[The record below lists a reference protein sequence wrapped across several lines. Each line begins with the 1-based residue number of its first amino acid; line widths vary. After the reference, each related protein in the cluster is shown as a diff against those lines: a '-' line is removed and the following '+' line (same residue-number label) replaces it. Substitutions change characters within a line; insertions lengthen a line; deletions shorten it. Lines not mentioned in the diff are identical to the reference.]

1 LVGLKNTREL
11 NCEYNKKISIPVK
24 LRTDYFSLAIIFNAL
39 IKFLIKAGNQ
49 SIQKTRIIFAKK
61 NSMARLISDLG
72 IIKKL
77 QNALTDLEITVA
89 TDIQEQVIPVILD
102 QTEDLVALAKTG
114 TGKTVAFGLPLLQLV
129 DAEDKTVQTLI
140 LSPTRELSQ
149 QIYNNL
155 TDFAKYIPE
164 ISIVLLTGGN
174 TVKSQI
180 EELKSAPQV
189 IVATPGRFLDL
200 LEKGAFDIQS
210 LKKLVLD
217 EADEMFQALK
227 EDLMSI
233 LKAVP
238 KNRRTYLFSATM
250 PGELKDIV
258 HNYLSKNAVSINS
271 DMATIGNEGIDHQ
284 YLVVD
289 PIEKLDVL
297 LHFLNTQ
304 EGGRGIIFCK
314 TKAAVN
320 KLAKNLAIRKISSG
334 ALHGSL
340 TQGIRDRIMEQFRE
354 GYIDILVATDLVA
367 RGIDVKE
374 LAYVVN
380 YHLPDTPE
388 AYVHRSG
395 RTGRAGAKGL
405 SMTILQQEEVKE
417 IADFEQEL
425 GIKFH
430 PVKKA
435 NAEDIEWNN
444 TLVWAKK
451 VFKTKP
457 NREIPEEVRQQIK
470 SIFHHLTK
478 EELVDK
484 VVANYL
490 IEHSKNS

>member
-1 LVGLKNTREL
+1 M
-11 NCEYNKKISIPVK
+11 
-24 LRTDYFSLAIIFNAL
+24 
-39 IKFLIKAGNQ
+39 
-49 SIQKTRIIFAKK
+49 QKQFTM
-61 NSMARLISDLG
+61 SRLISDLG
-72 IIKKL
+72 ILKKL
-77 QNALTDLEITVA
+77 QNALTDLEISVA
-89 TDIQEQVIPVILD
+89 TDIQEQVIPIILD
-102 QTEDLVALAKTG
+102 EKEDLVALAKTG
-114 TGKTVAFGLPLLQLV
+114 TGKTAAFGLPLLQLV
-129 DAEDKTVQTLI
+129 DVENSNIQTLI

-155 TDFAKYIPE
+155 KEFGKYLPE
-164 ISIVLLTGGN
+164 VSIVLLSGGN
-174 TVKSQI
+174 SVKSQI
-180 EELKSAPQV
+180 EELKSPTHIV
-189 IVATPGRFLDL
+189 VATPGRFLDL
-200 LEKGAFDIQS
+200 MEKGALEIKS
-210 LKKLVLD
+210 LKNLVLD

-227 EDLMSI
+227 EDLMPI
-233 LKAVP
+233 LKSLP

-258 HNYLSKNAVSINS
+258 HNYMSKSAVSLHS
-271 DMATIGNEGIDHQ
+271 DMEVIGNESIDHQ
-284 YLVVD
+284 YIVVD

-297 LHFLNTQ
+297 LHFLNSQ

-380 YHLPDTPE
+380 YHLPDTHE

-405 SMTILQQEEVKE
+405 SMTIIQQEEVKE
-417 IADFEQEL
+417 IADFEKEL
-425 GIKFH
+425 GIHFK
-430 PVKKA
+430 PIKKA
-435 NAEDIEWNN
+435 NAEAIEWNN

-457 NREIPEEVRQQIK
+457 NREIPEEVKQQVK
-470 SIFHHLTK
+470 TIFHHLTK

-484 VVANYL
+484 VLSNYL
-490 IEHSKNS
+490 AENNK

>member
-1 LVGLKNTREL
+1 M
-11 NCEYNKKISIPVK
+11 S
-24 LRTDYFSLAIIFNAL
+24 
-39 IKFLIKAGNQ
+39 
-49 SIQKTRIIFAKK
+49 
-61 NSMARLISDLG
+61 RLISDLG

-89 TDIQEQVIPVILD
+89 TDIQEKVIPVILD

-114 TGKTVAFGLPLLQLV
+114 TGKTAAFGLPLLQLV
-129 DAEDKTVQTLI
+129 DPDNATVQTLI

-149 QIYNNL
+149 QIFNNL
-155 TDFAKYIPE
+155 TDFAKYMPE
-164 ISIVLLTGGN
+164 VSIVLLTGGN
-174 TVKSQI
+174 TVKSQV
-180 EELKSAPQV
+180 EELKSAPQI

-200 LEKGAFDIQS
+200 LEKGEVDIKS
-210 LKKLVLD
+210 LKNLVLD

-227 EDLMSI
+227 EDLMAI

-258 HNYLSKNAVSINS
+258 HNYMSKNAVSINS
-271 DMATIGNEGIDHQ
+271 DMATIGHEGIDHQ
-284 YLVVD
+284 YIVVD

-340 TQGIRDRIMEQFRE
+340 TQGIRDRIMDQFRE

-405 SMTILQQEEVKE
+405 SMTIIQQEEVKE

-430 PVKKA
+430 KVKKA

-457 NREIPEEVRQQIK
+457 NREVPEEVRQQVK
-470 SIFHHLTK
+470 TIFHHLTK

-484 VVANYL
+484 VLSNYL
-490 IEHSKNS
+490 AENSK

>member
-1 LVGLKNTREL
+1 MST
-11 NCEYNKKISIPVK
+11 
-24 LRTDYFSLAIIFNAL
+24 
-39 IKFLIKAGNQ
+39 
-49 SIQKTRIIFAKK
+49 
-61 NSMARLISDLG
+61 LISDLG
-72 IIKKL
+72 IIHPL
-77 QNALTDLEITVA
+77 QNALRDLEITVA
-89 TDIQEQVIPVILD
+89 TDIQEQVIPIILNE
-102 QTEDLVALAKTG
+102 TEDIVALAKTG
-114 TGKTVAFGLPLLQLV
+114 TGKTAAFGLPLLQLAKV
-129 DAEDKTVQTLI
+129 ENKNIQTLVFA
-140 LSPTRELSQ
+140 PTRELAQ

-155 TDFAKYIPE
+155 TEFAKYLPE
-164 ISIVLLTGGN
+164 VSIVLLTGGN
-174 TVKSQI
+174 TVKSQV
-180 EELKSAPQV
+180 EELKSTPQIV
-189 IVATPGRFLDL
+189 VATPGRFLDL
-200 LEKGAFDIQS
+200 LEKEALNISS
-210 LKKLVLD
+210 LKHLVLD

-227 EDLMSI
+227 EDLMPI

-238 KNRRTYLFSATM
+238 KNRRTFVFSATM

-258 HNYLSKNAVSINS
+258 HNYMSKNAVSIDS
-271 DMATIGNEGIDHQ
+271 EMRVIGNEAIDHQ
-284 YLVVD
+284 YIVVD

-297 LHFLNTQ
+297 LHFLNSQ

-380 YHLPDTPE
+380 YHLPDTKE

-395 RTGRAGAKGL
+395 RTGRAGKNGL
-405 SMTILQQEEVKE
+405 SMTIIQQEEVKE
-417 IADFEQEL
+417 IAEFESEL

-430 PVKKA
+430 KVKKA
-435 NAEDIEWNN
+435 NAEAIEWNN

-457 NREIPEEVRQQIK
+457 NRDIPEEVRQQVK
-470 SIFHHLTK
+470 TIFHHLTK
-478 EELVDK
+478 EELMDK
-484 VVANYL
+484 VLANYL
-490 IEHSKNS
+490 AEKGS

>member
-1 LVGLKNTREL
+1 M
-11 NCEYNKKISIPVK
+11 
-24 LRTDYFSLAIIFNAL
+24 
-39 IKFLIKAGNQ
+39 
-49 SIQKTRIIFAKK
+49 QKQFTM
-61 NSMARLISDLG
+61 SRLISDLG

-77 QNALTDLEITVA
+77 QNALTDLEISVA
-89 TDIQEQVIPVILD
+89 TDIQEQVIPIILD
-102 QTEDLVALAKTG
+102 ETEDLVALAKTG
-114 TGKTVAFGLPLLQLV
+114 TGKTAAFGLPLLQLV
-129 DAEDKTVQTLI
+129 DVENSNIQTLI

-155 TDFAKYIPE
+155 KEFGKYLPE
-164 ISIVLLTGGN
+164 VSIVLLSGGN
-174 TVKSQI
+174 SVKSQI
-180 EELKSAPQV
+180 EELKSPTHIV
-189 IVATPGRFLDL
+189 VATPGRFLDL
-200 LEKGAFDIQS
+200 MEKGALEIKS
-210 LKKLVLD
+210 LKNLVLD
-217 EADEMFQALK
+217 ETDEMFQALK
-227 EDLMSI
+227 EDLMPI
-233 LKAVP
+233 LKSLP

-258 HNYLSKNAVSINS
+258 HNYMSKSAVSIHS
-271 DMATIGNEGIDHQ
+271 DMEVIGNESIDHQ
-284 YLVVD
+284 YIVVD

-297 LHFLNTQ
+297 LHFLNSQ

-380 YHLPDTPE
+380 YHLPDTHE

-405 SMTILQQEEVKE
+405 SMTIIQQEEVKE
-417 IADFEQEL
+417 IADFEKEL
-425 GIKFH
+425 GIHFK
-430 PVKKA
+430 PIKKA
-435 NAEDIEWNN
+435 NAEAIEWNN

-457 NREIPEEVRQQIK
+457 NREIPEEVKQQVK
-470 SIFHHLTK
+470 TIFHHLTK

-484 VVANYL
+484 VLSNYL
-490 IEHSKNS
+490 AENNK